1 MKKDKVIDM
10 ALAIAGIMLVGIGIA
25 FISSAGLGN
34 DAIGMMYDGIRC
46 ALNLSPEQLGNASNI
61 VNLVLALT
69 VLLLNRHYINIGTVI
84 YVLPYGKMVD
94 LGGKLYHTIFNSQ
107 TLSIQ
112 IVGATMG
119 CCLLYFGV
127 AMFIVADIGLD
138 PFTGFVMVLR
148 DKLKREY
155 KYVKIFFDI
164 ACVVIGFSLG
174 GRLGV
179 ITIITSLFAGPT
191 IQFFTMNIK
200 KVTKKV

>member
-1 MKKDKVIDM
+1 MKRTKLKD
-10 ALAIAGIMLVGIGIA
+10 
-25 FISSAGLGN
+25 
-34 DAIGMMYDGIRC
+34 R
-46 ALNLSPEQLGNASNI
+46 
-61 VNLVLALT
+61 
-69 VLLLNRHYINIGTVI
+69 
-84 YVLPYGKMVD
+84 VLPIYTKGEE
-94 LGGKLYHTIFNSQ
+94 IFNMVSH
-107 TLSIQ
+107 